1 MNERLT
7 DCEACVDAILARLG
21 KRIVLG
27 APLGIGKPNALL
39 NALFRRAKQDPSI
52 SLDII
57 TALSLNPP
65 QGKSDLE
72 ERFLAPVR
80 DRVWP
85 NYPRLEYLD
94 AVDARALPPNIRV
107 IEFYLRAASQLGNPI
122 AQQDYISTN
131 YTQVARDMRVRGVNL
146 LVQAIAMRV
155 DSDGRQRL
163 SLSGNPDV
171 TLPLLR
177 GLEAGPKNWLAVGQ
191 INRQLPW
198 FGHNAEIAESRFDL
212 VLDDPALDHAPFAV
226 PHEPVGTA
234 EWAIGLRASALVADG
249 GTLQVGIG
257 ALGDAACHGLRLRER
272 DNDGYQAAVSAIGR
286 SPMIASIGGDSR
298 FERGLYVASELISNP
313 LFALFEDGIVR
324 RRVFEDEALQTA
336 INDGSA
342 AEPATGGTALQGAFF
357 IGPGDFYARLRALDE
372 ARRGLVDMTGVD
384 EVNAV
389 YKTWSL
395 ESAQRRH
402 ARFINITMKVTLLG
416 AAVSDQL
423 GNGQVVSGVGG
434 QHDFV
439 AMSHQLPDARSILLL
454 KSVRGGSDGKPL
466 ESNLV
471 WEFPHATIAR
481 HERDIV
487 ITEYGVADLR
497 GKTDRECIEAL
508 LAIADSRLQQPLA
521 EQAQRAGKLPSSYRV
536 PEASRQN
543 LPQAL
548 AAALAPFQKSG
559 LLPKLPFGNDLTDAE
574 LALAARLGKLKTASS
589 TWKGRLQLLVAFLT
603 PADAA
608 QAEVAAALK
617 HLRLNAPAS
626 GKERRLARLV
636 RAAWRL

>member
-1 MNERLT
+1 MTQRLT

-39 NALFRRAKQDPSI
+39 NALFRRAKQDTSI

-65 QGKSDLE
+65 QGKSELE

-80 DRVWP
+80 ERVWP

-131 YTQVARDMRVRGVNL
+131 YTQVARDMLVRGANL
-146 LVQAIAMRV
+146 LVQAIALRV
-155 DSDGRQRL
+155 DGDGRQRL

-212 VLDDPALDHAPFAV
+212 LLDDPALDHAPFAV

-257 ALGDAACHGLRLRER
+257 ALGDAACHSLRLRER
-272 DNDGYQAAVSAIGR
+272 DNDRYQGALSAIGR
-286 SPMIASIGGDSR
+286 SPMIASVGGDGR

-324 RRVFEDEALQTA
+324 RRVFEDEVLQTT

-357 IGPGDFYARLRALDE
+357 IGPGDFYRRLRALDE
-372 ARRGLVDMTGVD
+372 ERRDLVDMTGVD

-395 ESAQRRH
+395 ERAQRRH

-416 AAVSDQL
+416 AAISDQL

-439 AMSHQLPDARSILLL
+439 AMSHQLPEARSILLL

-508 LAIADSRLQQPLA
+508 LAIADSRLQEKLA
-521 EQAQRAGKLPSSYRV
+521 EQAQRAGKLPRSYQV

-543 LPQAL
+543 LPQHL
-548 AAALAPFQKSG
+548 AAALAPFQTSG

-574 LALAARLGKLKTASS
+574 LALAARLGKLKTAAS
-589 TWKGRLQLLVAFLT
+589 TWKGRAQLLVAFLA
-603 PADAA
+603 PADAE

-617 HLRLNAPAS
+617 HLQLSAPAS
-626 GKERRLARLV
+626 GKEQRLARLV